1 MSKGAGAGARR
12 EPSSPQGGSMRELK
26 KLTAE
31 SIGRTLQKAERYR
44 LLGEPCEA
52 ESICA
57 DVLAVDPDNHAARV
71 MRILS
76 LTDQFRADLSRV
88 AEAKTLAAQ
97 LEDEYERFY
106 YSGIVSERV
115 GKAQLARGGTSSDDY
130 ANRAL
135 REAMA
140 WYEKAEGVRPT
151 ANDDAIL
158 RWNTCARTLARR
170 GFTPPADPAQR
181 VPLMLE

>member
-1 MSKGAGAGARR
+1 M
-12 EPSSPQGGSMRELK
+12 QELK
-26 KLTAE
+26 KLAAE

-52 ESICA
+52 ESICV
-57 DVLAVDPDNHAARV
+57 DVLEVDPQNHEAQV
-71 MRILS
+71 MLILA
-76 LTDQFRADLSRV
+76 LTDQFRVDLSRV
-88 AEAKTLAAQ
+88 GEAKTLVGQ
-97 LEDEYERFY
+97 LEAEYERLY
-106 YSGIVSERV
+106 YSGIVSERL
-115 GKAQLARGGTSSDDY
+115 GKAQLARGGPGSDDY

-140 WYEKAEGVRPT
+140 SYERAEAVRPP

-170 GFTPPADPAQR
+170 GFARPPDPSGQM
-181 VPLMLE
+181 PLMLE